1 MDHFRRGARALIL
14 CKVRCLK
21 TMKAQ
26 NQMQEAEKVLAEKS
40 VRITPM
46 RLLVLEALIKQKG
59 SVGLSEMEQLLPRS
73 DRVTI
78 YRTLKTFSQN
88 GIVHP
93 IESGT
98 TEVKYALCSA
108 FCSANEHFD
117 KHPHFHCRK
126 CDQIICLETAEISS
140 LQIPS
145 GYQAEEITMIV
156 KGVCASCNKLTF
168 QI

>member
-1 MDHFRRGARALIL
+1 
-14 CKVRCLK
+14 
-21 TMKAQ
+21 
-26 NQMQEAEKVLAEKS
+26 MQEAEKILAKKG

-46 RLLVLEALIKQKG
+46 RLLVLEALIQLEG
-59 SVGLSEMEQLLPRS
+59 SVGLNEMERLLPRS
-73 DRVTI
+73 DRITI

-93 IESGT
+93 IESGS

-108 FCSANEHFD
+108 FCSANEHLD

-126 CDQIICLETAEISS
+126 CDQIICLETAEIPA

-156 KGVCASCNKLTF
+156 KGVCTSC
-168 QI
+168 QQ